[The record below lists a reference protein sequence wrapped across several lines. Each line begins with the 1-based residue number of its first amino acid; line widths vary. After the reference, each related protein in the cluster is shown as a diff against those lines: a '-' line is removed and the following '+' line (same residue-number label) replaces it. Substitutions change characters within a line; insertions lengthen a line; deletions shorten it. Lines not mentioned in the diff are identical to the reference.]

1 MILSLLT
8 SILFFNFI
16 SRFQIEK
23 TGKGINTDAYGLY
36 AQFEK
41 EVIVTQS
48 HITIGPVTF
57 LTRIGGMIGVNKE
70 FYWIIIFC
78 LTNFFTFLKVVKSF
92 FKI

>member
-1 MILSLLT
+1 MYKHK
-8 SILFFNFI
+8 
-16 SRFQIEK
+16 IER
-23 TGKGINTDAYGLY
+23 TGEAIRTDAYGLY

-78 LTNFFTFLKVVKSF
+78 FTNFVIL
-92 FKI
+92 